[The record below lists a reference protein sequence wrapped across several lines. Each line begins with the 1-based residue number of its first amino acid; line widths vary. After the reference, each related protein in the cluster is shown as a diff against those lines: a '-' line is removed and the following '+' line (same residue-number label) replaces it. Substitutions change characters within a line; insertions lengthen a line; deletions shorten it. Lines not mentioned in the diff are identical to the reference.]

1 MGDRSRGWLLT
12 LPAEEYS
19 KEAIEAALEP
29 YSAYIGQLEKGEHT
43 NYLHWQIYLEHREAI
58 RFSTLKRL
66 FPRGH
71 LEARKGTKAQAV
83 AYVTK
88 SETSQ
93 GVAIQKGE
101 IRTEDERGRRTDLE
115 RLRERILKEG
125 ASARSL
131 ILEDPSALRYSKKL
145 IELEEIR
152 NEQTWGRTERE
163 VKARYLW
170 GPPGAGKTR
179 MLFERYGHG
188 QVYRV
193 TDYAHPFDRYDGEP
207 VLALDEFD
215 EGVSFDLLLNLL
227 DRYPLQLPA
236 RYVNRWAAF
245 TEVWVIANVPLRRQY
260 RKVQREEPERW
271 EALLR
276 RFAEQWEWSALVA
289 GEQRGAEAEM
299 DLW

>member
-12 LPAEEYS
+12 LPAEAYS

-43 NYLHWQIYLEHREAI
+43 NYLHWQIYLEHHEAI

-115 RLRERILKEG
+115 RLRERILEG

-145 IELEEIR
+145 MELEELR
-152 NEQTWGRTERE
+152 NEQEWSRRERE
-163 VKARYLW
+163 VTARYLW
-170 GPPGAGKTR
+170 GPPGVGKTR

-188 QVYRV
+188 RVYRV
-193 TDYAHPFDRYDGEP
+193 TDYSHPFDRYDGEP

-215 EGVSFDLLLNLL
+215 GQVPFGLLLNLL

-236 RYVNRWAAF
+236 RYANHWAAF
-245 TEVWVIANVPLRRQY
+245 TEVWVIANVPLERHY
-260 RKVQREEPERW
+260 REVQKEEPERW
-271 EALLR
+271 KALLR
-276 RFAEQWEWSALVA
+276 RFDERLDWTKEGRVLAEVGLE
-289 GEQRGAEAEM
+289 
-299 DLW
+299 LW